1 MDELVEEQRDLV
13 NQSILEASNRLTHD
27 HELSCST
34 KEELKRKIKI
44 DYYNELI
51 KLFIEKQKNANNII
65 DKQIKIYIDNKNR
78 IINNRLQRMLLKK
91 QRILERSKTDWNL
104 IEEQYRNEEIEHIKI
119 LLSFKPSD
127 DITYIKRACY
137 NDIRLIR
144 NYIRTITFNDDNL
157 YDDNIINKYRN
168 LEFKLNSNEDF
179 VVIETIE
186 YSNNNYGYLINKHN
200 YFEQLIIK
208 IIDDNNTFKID
219 IIYDDNF
226 KKFLLQKFY
235 KKIN

>member
-65 DKQIKIYIDNKNR
+65 SKQIKIYINNKDK
-78 IINNRLQRMLLKK
+78 IINNRLQRMLMKKNKILK
-91 QRILERSKTDWNL
+91 RSEADWNL
-104 IEEQYRNEEIEHIKI
+104 IEEQYRNEELEHIKI
-119 LLSFKPSD
+119 LLSFKPSND
-127 DITYIKRACY
+127 VIYIKRACY

-144 NYIRTITFNDDNL
+144 NYIRTIIFNGDNFR
-157 YDDNIINKYRN
+157 DDNIISKYRN
-168 LEFKLNSNEDF
+168 LEFKLNTNENY

-186 YSNNNYGYLINKHN
+186 YDNDIYGYLVNKHN
-200 YFEQLIIK
+200 YFEQPIIK
-208 IIDDNNTFKID
+208 IINNKTFSID
-219 IIYDDNF
+219 IIRDSSLREI
-226 KKFLLQKFY
+226 LLQKFY
-235 KKIN
+235 EKIK

>member
-51 KLFIEKQKNANNII
+51 KMFIEKQKNANNII
-65 DKQIKIYIDNKNR
+65 SKQIRIYVNNKDKIIS
-78 IINNRLQRMLLKK
+78 NRLQRMLMKK
-91 QRILERSKTDWNL
+91 QRILKRSETDWNL
-104 IEEQYRNEEIEHIKI
+104 IEEQYRNEELEHIKI
-119 LLSFKPSD
+119 LLSFKPSND
-127 DITYIKRACY
+127 VIYIKRACY

-144 NYIRTITFNDDNL
+144 NYIRTTIFNGDNL
-157 YDDNIINKYRN
+157 HDDNIISKYRN
-168 LEFKLNSNEDF
+168 LEFKLNTNENY

-186 YSNNNYGYLINKHN
+186 YDNDIYGYIVNKHN

-208 IIDDNNTFKID
+208 IINNKTFSID
-219 IIYDDNF
+219 IIRDSSLREV
-226 KKFLLQKFY
+226 LLHKFY
-235 KKIN
+235 EKIK

>member
-27 HELSCST
+27 HELSCSK

-51 KLFIEKQKNANNII
+51 KMFIEKQKNANNII
-65 DKQIKIYIDNKNR
+65 SKQIGIYVNNKDKIIS
-78 IINNRLQRMLLKK
+78 NRLQRMLMKK
-91 QRILERSKTDWNL
+91 QRILKRSETDWNL
-104 IEEQYRNEEIEHIKI
+104 IEEQYRNEELEHIKI
-119 LLSFKPSD
+119 LLSFKPSND
-127 DITYIKRACY
+127 VIYIKRACY

-144 NYIRTITFNDDNL
+144 NYIRTTIFNGDNL
-157 YDDNIINKYRN
+157 HDDNIISKYRN
-168 LEFKLNSNEDF
+168 LEFKLNTNENY

-186 YSNNNYGYLINKHN
+186 YDNDIYGYIVNKHN

-208 IIDDNNTFKID
+208 IINNKTFSID
-219 IIYDDNF
+219 IIRDSSLREV
-226 KKFLLQKFY
+226 LLHKFY
-235 KKIN
+235 EKIK